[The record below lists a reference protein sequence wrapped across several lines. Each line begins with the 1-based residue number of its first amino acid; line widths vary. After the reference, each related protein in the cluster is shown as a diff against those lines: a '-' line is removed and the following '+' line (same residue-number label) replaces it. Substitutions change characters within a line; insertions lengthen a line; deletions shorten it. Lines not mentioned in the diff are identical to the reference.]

1 MWRQTLTINN
11 DSPSGTSGEGW
22 IRSECLSERAQDK
35 PGPVPLPHR
44 TGGSSRAT
52 EERQPPS
59 SHARKSARADSR
71 ASTRMTAKFFTKKR
85 RSGSTKVPSSTDT
98 KQTVPWPRGRTPVTT
113 ASGARRRQWSSITP
127 SCYTVR
133 QKGNRSHR

>member
-1 MWRQTLTINN
+1 MWRQALTIKN
-11 DSPSGTSGEGW
+11 DSPSGKSGEGW
-22 IRSECLSERAQDK
+22 IRSECLSERARDK
-35 PGPVPLPHR
+35 PGSVPLPHR
-44 TGGSSRAT
+44 TGGSLRAT

-59 SHARKSARADSR
+59 SHARKTARADSR
-71 ASTRMTAKFFTKKR
+71 ASTRITAKFFTKKR

-113 ASGARRRQWSSITP
+113 ASRARRQWSSITP